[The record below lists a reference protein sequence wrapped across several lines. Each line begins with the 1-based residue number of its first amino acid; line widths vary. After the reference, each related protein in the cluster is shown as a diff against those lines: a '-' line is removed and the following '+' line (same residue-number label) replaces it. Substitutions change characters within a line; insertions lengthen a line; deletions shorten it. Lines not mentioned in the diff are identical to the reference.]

1 MDRQQMQK
9 YNPNVPIWES
19 WSDDV
24 VSKVHGDLEYYRE
37 LYYGNHGE
45 LFQRA
50 IDLIKDGEITDNIT
64 NGYRKNTKGNV
75 RTPYIVANVSKLIP
89 EIPALFVSRAIGKL
103 SIDQDVQF
111 KTGEAEEWLS
121 EIVEEI
127 AKDSKLTTAH
137 YSNILQQ
144 QIDGG
149 IVGVPVKDEN
159 GIRIDFKK
167 RELYFPHED
176 GLGCDLAYKRRLMN
190 KDGEMQDYLHIH
202 RERVEERNLTTE
214 ETLYSLSDNALQPVE
229 EEEAKWLLGV
239 DSLTEVYVGRSR
251 PLVCYW
257 ANEATFDYPLGLS
270 SLLNQGNKQDE
281 INWTLTRLGIVYER
295 NGKPRLAISKEVMS
309 ALQQRAFER
318 YGDEERI
325 DHRDLELVTIDEN
338 GRHMEVVQIDI
349 TKIGS
354 ISWVKDLMKL
364 MFMETK
370 TSEKAVDFYLEGGNS
385 GAQSGVAKFY
395 DLFISI
401 IKAEKIANEYVE
413 FLQELFENCLWLLA
427 QDEGY
432 EDTIIQRPSITINDM
447 LPTTRKERIE
457 TEVMAKGGGIRS
469 TERAVRNVNPTDS
482 DASVL
487 AEIERIEEDAA
498 SVNSN
503 SGMSVGLNTL
513 SAMLDHRDKPL
524 VQTNEEPTQEGAEAG
539 EEGETNEEGTN

>member
-1 MDRQQMQK
+1 MDREEIRM
-9 YNPNVPIWES
+9 YNPNIPIWET

-24 VSKVHGDLEYYRE
+24 VSRVHGDLTYYRE

-50 IDLIKDGEITDNIT
+50 KDLIDDGEITDNIT
-64 NGYRKNTKGNV
+64 HGYTTNTKGNV

-89 EIPALFVSRAIGKL
+89 EIPALFVSRAIGKM
-103 SIDQDVQF
+103 SIDQDVTF
-111 KTGEAEEWLS
+111 NVDGEETQLS
-121 EIVEEI
+121 TIVEEI
-127 AKDSKLTTAH
+127 VKDSKLTSGH
-137 YSNILQQ
+137 YSNILQH

-149 IVGVPVKDEN
+149 IVGIPVKDEN

-190 KDGEMQDYLHIH
+190 QEGEMKDYLHIH
-202 RERVEERNLTTE
+202 RERVEERNLATE
-214 ETLYSLSDNALQPVE
+214 EVLYSLSDNALQPID

-239 DSLTEVYVGRSR
+239 DTLTQVYEGRSR

-257 ANEATFDYPLGLS
+257 ANEATFDFPLGVS

-295 NGKPRLAISKEVMS
+295 NGKPRLAISKEVMT
-309 ALQQRAFER
+309 ALQQKAFER
-318 YGDEERI
+318 YGDEGRI

-338 GRHMEVVQIDI
+338 GRHLEVVQIDI
-349 TKIGS
+349 SKIGS

-370 TSEKAVDFYLEGGNS
+370 TSEKAVDFYLDGGAS

-401 IKAEKIANEYVE
+401 IKAEKIAAEYVE

-432 EDTIIQRPSITINDM
+432 EETIIQRPSIAINDM

-457 TEVMAKGGGIRS
+457 TEVMAKSGGIRS

-482 DASVL
+482 DASVM

-503 SGMSVGLNTL
+503 SGLPVGLNTL
-513 SAMLDHRDKPL
+513 SAMLDNRDKPL
-524 VQTNEEPTQEGAEAG
+524 VNTAQEGTEAGTEGGEG
-539 EEGETNEEGTN
+539 EEGSN

>member
-1 MDRQQMQK
+1 MDREQMQK